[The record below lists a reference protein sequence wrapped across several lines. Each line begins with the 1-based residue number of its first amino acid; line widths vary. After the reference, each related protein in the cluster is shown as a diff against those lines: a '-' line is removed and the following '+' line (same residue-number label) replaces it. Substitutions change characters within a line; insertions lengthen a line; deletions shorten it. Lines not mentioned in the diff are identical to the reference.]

1 MAAYPELVE
10 EIRVN
15 ARRFADGES
24 SLDDFR
30 RWFIDADSRAHQGVP
45 SGSADTQATMMT
57 DEIMTALSDLDDGL
71 IEPNELRHT
80 VAVIAAFPRG
90 VVRFESQDTSSGH
103 LYRRPA
109 SVIALETSF
118 VPV

>member
-1 MAAYPELVE
+1 MATRPELVV

-24 SLDDFR
+24 SLADFR
-30 RWFIDADSRAHQGVP
+30 QWFIDVDERAHQGVP
-45 SGSADTQATMMT
+45 SGKADAQAVAMT
-57 DEIMTALSDLDDGL
+57 DDIMSALSDLDDRL
-71 IEPNELRHT
+71 IEQDELRHI
-80 VAVIAAFPRG
+80 VAVIAAVPRG

-109 SVIALETSF
+109 SVIAMETSF